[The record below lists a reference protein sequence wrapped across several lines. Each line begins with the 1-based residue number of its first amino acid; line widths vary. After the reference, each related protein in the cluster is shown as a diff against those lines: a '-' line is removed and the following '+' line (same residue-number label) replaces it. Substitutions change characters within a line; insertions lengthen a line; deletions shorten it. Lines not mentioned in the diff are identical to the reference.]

1 VPPTPLVALQRLPAL
16 GEIADERA
24 RYAVLRARGAA
35 ARHPRVE
42 HALEAGVAQEVA
54 EADGEGAGT
63 AEHVE
68 RFLGGVRG
76 RWKVVNV
83 LMTRQRR
90 GRDGNK

>member
-35 ARHPRVE
+35 ARYPRVE
-42 HALEAGVAQEVA
+42 HALEEGVAQEVA
-54 EADGEGAGT
+54 EADGEDARA
-63 AEHVE
+63 AEDVE
-68 RFLGGVRG
+68 GFLGGVRG
-76 RWKVVNV
+76 RWKVV
-83 LMTRQRR
+83 LIMRQRR